1 MKFPAEQYFETSLER
16 MAQAR
21 LLHKQGTAYSLA
33 IYVGGVAVECL
44 LRAFKA
50 RHTAEF
56 DERHDLL
63 KLFSASRMLQV
74 DRVLMRS
81 HGWTDADTDA
91 HLRSLQLA
99 LADIYQVWNNGYR
112 FASERQLRLHLKKQ
126 PNHQTIKGDAL
137 KEVSRRF
144 LTAAQY
150 FVDLGITLWR
160 Q

>member
-1 MKFPAEQYFETSLER
+1 MKLPAEQYYETSLER

-74 DRVLMRS
+74 DPTFIRIAFVAVPLLS
-81 HGWTDADTDA
+81 FIALSQA
-91 HLRSLQLA
+91 LLA
-99 LADIYQVWNNGYR
+99 YFICGLVGA
-112 FASERQLRLHLKKQ
+112 FASGRRPWGSDYERMGETKRTSI
-126 PNHQTIKGDAL
+126 HQVRT
-137 KEVSRRF
+137 
-144 LTAAQY
+144 
-150 FVDLGITLWR
+150 TLD
-160 Q
+160 